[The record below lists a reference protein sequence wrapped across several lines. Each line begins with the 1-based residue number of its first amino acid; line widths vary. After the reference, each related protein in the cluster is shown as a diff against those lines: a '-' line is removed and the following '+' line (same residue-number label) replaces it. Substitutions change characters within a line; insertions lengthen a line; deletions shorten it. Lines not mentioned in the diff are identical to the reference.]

1 MIKAFK
7 IYPAILLFSLIYIN
21 CERDLPSS
29 YNYGRTESI
38 SLVSPAGGERFNYDQ
53 PVEVKWTSE
62 NLEDSL
68 RIELFNDSKPVY
80 SINHIPNSGE
90 YILDIPL
97 EIVPS
102 KKYQLKIESMVN
114 PEISDM
120 NPAYFEIAPQI
131 DGHWH
136 YSNLSEI
143 SGLEVTLDLSSFTN
157 DAFLGNGTFHFK
169 YISHGMPVDYLREDT
184 VGGVITYPDISF
196 VMKEPG
202 NKRFNFSG
210 KMISNGMINGRI
222 SGFID
227 TTYGNLNDTLTL
239 VREGGMTDG
248 VVRSH

>member
-1 MIKAFK
+1 MLKYFK
-7 IYPAILLFSLIYIN
+7 IVSALVLVSLISFK

-38 SLVSPAGGERFNYDQ
+38 SLERPAGGERFNYDQ

-62 NLEDSL
+62 NVEDSL
-68 RIELFNDSKPVY
+68 RIELFNDSQPVY
-80 SINHIPNSGE
+80 SINNIPNTGD
-90 YILDIPL
+90 YILHIPL

-102 KKYQLKIESMVN
+102 KKYQLKLESMVN
-114 PEISDM
+114 TEIFDI

-131 DGHWH
+131 DGRWY

-143 SGLEVTLDLSSFTN
+143 SGLEIVLDLSSFTN
-157 DAFLGNGTFHFK
+157 DAFLGNGTFHFR
-169 YISHGMPVDYLREDT
+169 YISHGIPVDYLKEDT
-184 VGGVITYPDISF
+184 VGGVMTFPDISF

-222 SGFID
+222 SGYID

-239 VREGGMTDG
+239 VRDW
-248 VVRSH
+248 